1 MWVWGGERGEC
12 GVGAGV
18 LKDSVSTEMER
29 REVCGYG
36 LGRGTYVGM
45 GWGGCGVGEGVC
57 SEGCTTQAE
66 IEGREVCGYGV
77 GRRYAGG
84 EGVGEGGEGVG

>member
-36 LGRGTYVGM
+36 VGR
-45 GWGGCGVGEGVC
+45 GGCGVGEGVC

-66 IEGREVCGYGV
+66 IEGREVWGREEVCG
-77 GRRYAGG
+77 YAGG
-84 EGVGEGGEGVG
+84 EEVCGWGGGG